1 MVGATPVAEKTR
13 GHIGE
18 EGALKITNVGTAV
31 VEANCY
37 LTFIGVHTD
46 KDVSGLGESC
56 SSPGSLQGGI
66 CND

>member
-1 MVGATPVAEKTR
+1 MPVAGKTR
-13 GHIGE
+13 GHLGE
-18 EGALKITNVGTAV
+18 EDALKMTNVGTAV

-56 SSPGSLQGGI
+56 SSPGSLQGEI
-66 CND
+66 CHD